1 MNDRQTLRVVLT
13 ALFAALVCVATILVR
28 VPSPTGGF
36 VNAGDALVLL
46 GGFLLGPLWG
56 AAAAGIGSALA
67 DLLTGYPV
75 YVAGTLVI
83 KALMALLA
91 AAVYRRFPA
100 RPRLG
105 MLLGSLCGEAV
116 MVLGYFAF
124 TALALSYG
132 MGALASVP
140 GNLAQ
145 AVFGAASA
153 MLLATVLLRS
163 PYVRELLSRFQ

>member
-1 MNDRQTLRVVLT
+1 MSDRQTLRVVLT
-13 ALFAALVCVATILVR
+13 ALFAALVCVATMLVR

-67 DLLTGYPV
+67 DLLTGYPA
-75 YVAGTLVI
+75 YAAGTLVI
-83 KALMALLA
+83 KAVTAALA
-91 AAVYRRFPA
+91 AAMYRRFTS

-105 MLLGSLCGEAV
+105 MLLGGLCGEAF
-116 MVLGYFAF
+116 MVVAYFAF
-124 TALALSYG
+124 SALALSYG

-145 AVFGAASA
+145 AVFGIASA
-153 MLLATVLLRS
+153 TLLATVLLRS